1 MNGFLENDSGCYNK
15 NEGKMKFIEFS
26 DDASCGFKEIDNQ
39 HIRMINIANDLYDA
53 ILISNKEKISEQL
66 EELVLD
72 LQTHFEYEETIM
84 KETKF
89 QGYISHKL
97 EHDRVLKHTRDD
109 AAAYKNG
116 KINFGTENMKSFKT
130 WFYNHL
136 DFNDKKL
143 GKFLAEQ
150 GEN

>member
-1 MNGFLENDSGCYNK
+1 
-15 NEGKMKFIEFS
+15 
-26 DDASCGFKEIDNQ
+26 
-39 HIRMINIANDLYDA
+39 
-53 ILISNKEKISEQL
+53 
-66 EELVLD
+66 
-72 LQTHFEYEETIM
+72 M

-97 EHDRVLKHTRDD
+97 EHDRVLKHYRDD
-109 AAAYKNG
+109 ASAYRSG

-136 DFNDKKL
+136 DFNDRKL
-143 GKFLAEQ
+143 GKFLAEK

>member
-1 MNGFLENDSGCYNK
+1 
-15 NEGKMKFIEFS
+15 MKFIEFS

-116 KINFGTENMKSFKT
+116 KINFGTENMKT

>member
-1 MNGFLENDSGCYNK
+1 
-15 NEGKMKFIEFS
+15 MKFIEFTEE
-26 DDASCGFKEIDNQ
+26 ASCSFEEIDNQ
-39 HIRMINIANDLYDA
+39 HIKMIDIVNNMYNS
-53 ILISNKEKISEQL
+53 ILINDKEKVLKQFDELIS
-66 EELVLD
+66 D
-72 LQTHFEYEETIM
+72 LSAHFEYEEAIM

-97 EHDRVLKHTRDD
+97 EHDRVLKHTKDD
-109 AAAYKNG
+109 ALDFKNG

-143 GKFLAEQ
+143 GKFLAEK

>member
-1 MNGFLENDSGCYNK
+1 
-15 NEGKMKFIEFS
+15 MKFIEFN
-26 DDASCGFKEIDNQ
+26 DEASCIFREIDNQ

-53 ILISNKEKISEQL
+53 ILISDRENILKQFD
-66 EELVLD
+66 ELILD
-72 LQTHFEYEETIM
+72 LEAHFEYEENLM

-97 EHDRVLKHTRDD
+97 EHDRVLKHYRDD
-109 AAAYKNG
+109 AVAYRNG

-136 DFNDKKL
+136 DFNDRKL
-143 GKFLAEQ
+143 GKFLAEK

>member
-1 MNGFLENDSGCYNK
+1 
-15 NEGKMKFIEFS
+15 MKFIEFN
-26 DDASCGFKEIDNQ
+26 DDASCNFNEIDNQ
-39 HIRMINIANDLYDA
+39 HIQMINIANNLYDA
-53 ILISNKEKISEQL
+53 ILINDKEIILKHFDELIS
-66 EELVLD
+66 D
-72 LQTHFEYEETIM
+72 LHAHFEYEETLM

-97 EHDRVLKHTRDD
+97 EHDRVLKHTMDD
-109 AAAYKNG
+109 AVAYKNG

-130 WFYNHL
+130 WFFNHL

-143 GKFLAEQ
+143 GKFLAEK

>member
-1 MNGFLENDSGCYNK
+1 
-15 NEGKMKFIEFS
+15 MKFIEFN
-26 DDASCGFKEIDNQ
+26 DDVSCTFKEIDNQ
-39 HIRMINIANDLYDA
+39 HVGMINIANDLYDA
-53 ILISNKEKISEQL
+53 ILISNREKISKLL

-72 LQTHFEYEETIM
+72 LQSHFEYEETLM

-109 AAAYKNG
+109 AAAYKSG

-143 GKFLAEQ
+143 GKFLAEK